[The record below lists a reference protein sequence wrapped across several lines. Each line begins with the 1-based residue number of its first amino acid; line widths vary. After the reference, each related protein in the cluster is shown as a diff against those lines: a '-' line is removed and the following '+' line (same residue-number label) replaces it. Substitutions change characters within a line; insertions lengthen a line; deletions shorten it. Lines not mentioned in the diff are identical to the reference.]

1 MIWEQALGIAGV
13 LFLMV
18 CCFIPR
24 DPTQCN
30 FIGALI
36 GGAFGLLGA
45 SKQRKENQRINEAN
59 RPVNQVAEWEAAG
72 INPLF
77 GIGSGGY
84 VPHQAA
90 SIGDAYATAGA
101 RFGQAI
107 DQYRGEK
114 LAETELK
121 KENTAL
127 KEKLDELA
135 TPRIPSYLS
144 QYGAIIPVPTIGAT
158 HGQVNRQDPRS
169 VSGNV
174 DGSGDLSPK
183 SALRAARLGGAG
195 DPTDYNPVKAPAYK
209 AFGVPW
215 VGSGAFGSGD
225 SAEEALGDTPFTW
238 LATPAI
244 FGDMFGHTIGQ
255 AYSRHKQRKAD
266 KAMEEWFRRE
276 REGDPIKRDP
286 FEQHAR
292 KLQSQNPY
300 FRP

>member
-1 MIWEQALGIAGV
+1 MIWEQVLGIAGA
-13 LFLMV
+13 LFLLI

-30 FIGALI
+30 FIGSLV
-36 GGAFGLLGA
+36 GGALGLIGA
-45 SKQRKENQRINEAN
+45 SKQRKEQRRVNEAN
-59 RPVNQVAEWEAAG
+59 RPVNQVREWEEAG

-77 GIGSGGY
+77 GISSGGY
-84 VPHQAA
+84 VPYQAA
-90 SIGDAYATAGA
+90 SIGDAYSVAGA
-101 RFGQAI
+101 RFGQSI
-107 DQYRGEK
+107 DQFREEK
-114 LAETELK
+114 LAQTELK

-158 HGQVNRQDPRS
+158 HGQTNRQGTRS

-174 DGSGDLSPK
+174 DGSSDLSPK
-183 SALRAARLGGAG
+183 SALRAARRGGAG
-195 DPTDYNPVKAPAYK
+195 DPSTYNKVEAPVVKA
-209 AFGVPW
+209 GIPW
-215 VGSGAFGSGD
+215 TGSGLFSTGESYED
-225 SAEEALGDTPFTW
+225 ALGDNPLTW
-238 LATPAI
+238 IASPLIA
-244 FGDMFGHTIGQ
+244 GDMFGYTLGQ
-255 AYSRHKQRKAD
+255 MYSRHKQRKAD
-266 KAMEEWFRRE
+266 KAMDEWFRRE
-276 REGDPIKRDP
+276 RERDPLERDP